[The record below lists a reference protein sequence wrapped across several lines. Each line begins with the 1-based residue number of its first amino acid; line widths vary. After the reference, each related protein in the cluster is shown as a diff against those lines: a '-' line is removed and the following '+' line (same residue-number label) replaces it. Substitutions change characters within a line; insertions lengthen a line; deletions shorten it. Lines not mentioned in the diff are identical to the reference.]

1 MAHISLHRIAVS
13 TLATALAITTSSC
26 SFLSENPEPAPTPA
40 PASINADAEN
50 FTCAGV
56 PDSSVDL
63 MINGEVKFKETPY
76 YQDNW
81 SIRRLECDA
90 REKDKSTGS
99 YAVLVVFG
107 RIQRPSWK
115 PLDEVGAYRGSK
127 EEPFRVEGVEGE
139 GIITLTDNGGGAAS
153 FTCGDHYVVTSIA
166 VGHDIVGDVR
176 TNLINLATSMT
187 PWVCQDQPIPG
198 LPGNTPTTLTDL
210 TTTPNSPTPTPP
222 QDPATNSAH
231 SDTQNNES

>member
-1 MAHISLHRIAVS
+1 MILMAHISLHRIAVS

-50 FTCAGV
+50 FTC
-56 PDSSVDL
+56 
-63 MINGEVKFKETPY
+63 
-76 YQDNW
+76 
-81 SIRRLECDA
+81 ECDA

-222 QDPATNSAH
+222 QDPATTSAH
-231 SDTQNNES
+231 RDTQNHES

>member
-1 MAHISLHRIAVS
+1 MSK
-13 TLATALAITTSSC
+13 
-26 SFLSENPEPAPTPA
+26 NPEPAPTPA
-40 PASINADAEN
+40 PASINADAET
-50 FTCAGV
+50 FTCPGV
-56 PDSSVDL
+56 PDSSVNTIID
-63 MINGEVKFKETPY
+63 GEAKFQQNIY
-76 YQDNW
+76 YQDSW
-81 SIRRLECDA
+81 FVRRLECKA
-90 REKDKSTGS
+90 RAEDYTQSS
-99 YAVLVVFG
+99 YMVLAVFG
-107 RIQRPSWK
+107 KVPDPSWI

-127 EEPFRVEGVEGE
+127 EEPFSVEGVEGE

-153 FTCGDHYVVTSIA
+153 FTCGDYYVVTS
-166 VGHDIVGDVR
+166 VFGNSNTVGDVR

-231 SDTQNNES
+231 SDTQNDES